1 VNLFRG
7 AKASTVNISVSA
19 STQRVK
25 ITRHEGRLQVCVVNN
40 GTATVWI
47 EFGDVT
53 ITAALATGMP
63 VLPGTTRGFT
73 VDAPD
78 GGDVYAAAI
87 AAGST
92 GSIYFT
98 PGTGI

>member
-1 VNLFRG
+1 
-7 AKASTVNISVSA
+7 
-19 STQRVK
+19 
-25 ITRHEGRLQVCVVNN
+25 
-40 GTATVWI
+40 
-47 EFGDVT
+47 
-53 ITAALATGMP
+53 MP
-63 VLPGTTRGFT
+63 VLPGQVRGFT